1 MGHYE
6 LAPFADLYTQL
17 MFTDVRSVAQI
28 APGGIFIG
36 DTSTI
41 NCDNPFLSAQQLTT
55 LGCGAAA
62 HLAATTIDPSTITAA
77 KRLAVPGGPEPRAD
91 GHRPS

>member
-6 LAPFADLYTQL
+6 LAPFADVYTQL

-36 DTSTI
+36 DTTTI
-41 NCDNPFLSAQQLTT
+41 NCDNPFLSAQQATT
-55 LGCGAAA
+55 IGCGAPAQRRQRRS
-62 HLAATTIDPSTITAA
+62 I
-77 KRLAVPGGPEPRAD
+77 RRRGAVPG
-91 GHRPS
+91 